1 MSELP
6 VQVRGWP
13 APRLLADANK
23 AIAALPDDADVALI
37 GYAEAGGGGVDV
49 GVAVVANLGKGW
61 KVVGRVDKP
70 HGMELK
76 GSVSVVKVWR
86 RK

>member
-1 MSELP
+1 MSDLP
-6 VQVRGWP
+6 VQVRDWP
-13 APRLLADANK
+13 APRLLADATK
-23 AIAALPDDADVALI
+23 AIASLPDGAHAALI

-49 GVAVVANLGKGW
+49 GVALVANLGKGW

-76 GSVSVVKVWR
+76 GSVSVVKVWG

>member
-6 VQVRGWP
+6 VQVRDWP
-13 APRLLADANK
+13 APRLLADATR
-23 AIAALPDDADVALI
+23 AIASLPEGANAALI
-37 GYAEAGGGGVDV
+37 GFVEGGKEGVDV
-49 GVAVVANLGKGW
+49 GLALVANLGKGW